1 MAGDDIGDARIGTKA
16 GDTSSEPTEVEMTH
30 FKDLEEYEDD
40 HLKAELKR
48 REMSRT
54 FRTCDYC
61 HRETSTCD
69 KTPCRYPRR
78 AKRYSDK
85 VEVVKGDFVIG
96 RFTVTRKRLDGTTGD
111 WHIVANEVE
120 SR

>member
-1 MAGDDIGDARIGTKA
+1 
-16 GDTSSEPTEVEMTH
+16 MTH
-30 FKDLEEYEDD
+30 FRELEEYEDD

-69 KTPCRYPRR
+69 KSPCRFPRR
-78 AKRYSDK
+78 AKRFPDK

-96 RFTVTRKRLDGTTGD
+96 KYIVTRRGRER
-111 WHIVANEVE
+111 WEVIDA
-120 SR
+120 RDQIGQQGPG